1 MCSLFKRRKSTSLN
15 VTNSIAVIGIKEALL
30 IGIVPSINV
39 LWLKFNVLGI
49 LSSESD
55 PDAEEND
62 KKEQNVRF
70 HDEPYKKSPEEDKTL
85 ASELSSLSTDSSSQ
99 DLLML
104 TKTFS
109 LKPSQSRVP
118 LLQSDKHS

>member
-1 MCSLFKRRKSTSLN
+1 M
-15 VTNSIAVIGIKEALL
+15 TNSIAVIGIKEALL

-70 HDEPYKKSPEEDKTL
+70 YDEPNKKSPEEDKTL

-118 LLQSDKHS
+118 LLQSDKYSWNVDVW

>member
-1 MCSLFKRRKSTSLN
+1 MCSLFRRRKSTSLN

-62 KKEQNVRF
+62 KKEQIVRF
-70 HDEPYKKSPEEDKTL
+70 HDEPNKKSPEEDKTL